1 LNYLPYAGYHFYGGA
16 SAAETASYACS
27 WGLLG
32 TAPAAVAQIYY
43 RIPTIPV
50 HPIMP
55 TIGHFFVLLYILF
68 T

>member
-1 LNYLPYAGYHFYGGA
+1 MNYKPVVAWGFYGGA

-32 TAPAAVAQIYY
+32 TAPTPIVQLYY